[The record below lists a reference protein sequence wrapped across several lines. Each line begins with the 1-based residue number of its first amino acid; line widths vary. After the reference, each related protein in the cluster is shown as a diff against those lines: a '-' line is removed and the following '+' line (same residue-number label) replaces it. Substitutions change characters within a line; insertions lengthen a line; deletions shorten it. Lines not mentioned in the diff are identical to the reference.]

1 MSLVEQLITWLQQ
14 LSPLGVLSII
24 FLFAFI
30 ENIFPPSPSDVLLVF
45 GGTLIGIGTIDFT
58 SMLVVATLG
67 STLGFMTAYGL
78 GRYFDQRLL
87 HGSGSRYLP
96 VNAIAQVSIWFQ
108 RYGYGV
114 IIANR
119 FLTGTRAVVSVF
131 AGISK
136 MNFAVTTLLCA
147 VSAAVWNFLL
157 LYLGK
162 SFGKNW
168 RNVME
173 YLSVYGEVVTAV
185 IVFLL
190 LIFAGKYF
198 WQKRQATQAK

>member
-14 LSPLGVLSII
+14 LSPLGILAII
-24 FLFAFI
+24 FFFAYL

-45 GGTLIGIGTIDFT
+45 GGTLIGLGTIDFA
-58 SMLVVATLG
+58 SMLVAATLG
-67 STLGFMTAYGL
+67 STFGFMTAYGL

-87 HGSGSRYLP
+87 QGSASRYLP
-96 VNAIAQVSIWFQ
+96 VNTIAQVSIWFQ

-131 AGISK
+131 AGVSK
-136 MNFAVTTLLCA
+136 MNFAMTTLLCA

-173 YLSVYGEVVTAV
+173 YLSVYGEIITVLIV
-185 IVFLL
+185 ILL
-190 LIFAGKYF
+190 LILGWKYF
-198 WQKRQATQAK
+198 RQKRKAAEAK

>member
-1 MSLVEQLITWLQQ
+1 MSLAEQLITWLQQ
-14 LSPLGVLSII
+14 LSPLEILAVV
-24 FLFAFI
+24 FFFAYI

-45 GGTLIGIGTIDFT
+45 GGTLIGLGMIDFA
-58 SMLVVATLG
+58 SMLVAATLG

-87 HGSGSRYLP
+87 QGSASRYLP
-96 VNAIAQVSIWFQ
+96 VNAIAQVSKWFQ

-136 MNFAVTTLLCA
+136 MNFAMTTLLCA
-147 VSAAVWNFLL
+147 ISAAVWNFLL

-173 YLSVYGEVVTAV
+173 YLSVYGEIITALIV
-185 IVFLL
+185 IVL
-190 LIFAGKYF
+190 LILGWKYF
-198 WQKRQATQAK
+198 RQKRKGAEAK

>member
-30 ENIFPPSPSDVLLVF
+30 ENIFPPSPSDVLLIF
-45 GGTLIGIGTIDFT
+45 GGTLIGLGTIDFT
-58 SMLVVATLG
+58 SMLIASTLG
-67 STLGFMTAYGL
+67 STLGFMLAYGL
-78 GRYFDQRLL
+78 GRYFQHQLL
-87 HGSGSRYLP
+87 QGTASRYLP
-96 VNAIAQVSIWFQ
+96 VNAIDRVSTWFQ

-114 IIANR
+114 IIINR

-168 RNVME
+168 RQVME

-198 WQKRQATQAK
+198 WQKRQAAKAK

>member
-14 LSPLGVLSII
+14 LSPLGILAII
-24 FLFAFI
+24 FFFAFI
-30 ENIFPPSPSDVLLVF
+30 ENVFPPSPSDVLLVF
-45 GGTLIGIGTIDFT
+45 GGTLIGLGTIDFT

-78 GRYFDQRLL
+78 GRYFNERLL
-87 HGSGSRYLP
+87 HGSVSRYLP

-114 IIANR
+114 IVVNR
-119 FLTGTRAVVSVF
+119 FLTGTRAVISVF

-136 MNFAVTTLLCA
+136 MNFAMTTMLSA
-147 VSAAVWNFLL
+147 VSAAIWNFLL
-157 LYLGK
+157 LYLGR

-168 RNVME
+168 RSVMD
-173 YLSVYGEVVTAV
+173 YLSVYGKIITVLVVILV
-185 IVFLL
+185 LFFVWR
-190 LIFAGKYF
+190 YF
-198 WQKRQATQAK
+198 RQKRQAADVK